1 MLLRATIIWILI
13 LVFAVLN
20 GILREGAFLPEFG
33 RPAGFILSGILLSC
47 VIFAV
52 AYLSMRWIAADGA
65 KQLLLVG
72 FLWLTLTLAFEF
84 SFGLARGVG
93 LNEILAAYSFKDGN
107 IWPVVLFV
115 TFFAPLLTAK
125 FRHRAAK

>member
-1 MLLRATIIWILI
+1 MLIRATTVWVVILVLAILNGLLREAVLFPSFGRQLGFVVSGLI
-13 LVFAVLN
+13 LC
-20 GILREGAFLPEFG
+20 
-33 RPAGFILSGILLSC
+33 C

-72 FLWLTLTLAFEF
+72 FLWLTLTLVFEF

-93 LNEILAAYSFKDGN
+93 LNEILAVYSFKDGN

-125 FRHRAAK
+125 FRQRAAK